1 MSAARFGT
9 SRRMRRYLAA
19 AVRLRQR
26 RARWFA
32 ASEAM
37 ACRSPYPILHLTA
50 RFVEQLDTERVT
62 VARACGVPVR
72 TALELLNDAWP
83 TPQPTL
89 YDAFHSNP
97 SYMVTKGPATT
108 HHRFITEDLPYGLA
122 PLVLLGRLHG
132 VPTPALDVLLEMFR
146 LAMGTDYLALAP
158 ALDWNGLRAFL
169 PAVGGR

>member
-1 MSAARFGT
+1 MDNGED
-9 SRRMRRYLAA
+9 Y
-19 AVRLRQR
+19 RL
-26 RARWFA
+26 FA
-32 ASEAM
+32 DGL
-37 ACRSPYPILHLTA
+37 SPLTA

-62 VARACGVPVR
+62 VARACGVPVC

-122 PLVLLGRLHG
+122 PLVLLGRLSRYFDFTEDEWNTAIEQS
-132 VPTPALDVLLEMFR
+132 VPPKFLELNKKAFAL
-146 LAMGTDYLALAP
+146 
-158 ALDWNGLRAFL
+158 
-169 PAVGGR
+169 GRGA